1 MADREYRIQAPD
13 GSILRIVGPDDAT
26 PEQLQ
31 AAAQRAFSARQ
42 VAPETRVSPEVQEQ
56 RDEGRLPILQAE
68 REQVAQRAQT
78 GDQRAVEDLRAIDR
92 EIARVAPRAAVARP
106 AAAQAVQPSMMQPT
120 AEQTARAAEI
130 PRPIGVPE
138 PQRQPEPSPGL
149 IDRIVGELEAAG
161 ALVSGA
167 TTAPLSAAN
176 AAVSE
181 FVRQLMSGRLGTEEG
196 NVAGEQA
203 IKRGMAAGTYAPR
216 TELGR
221 EYTGQIAGALQQVP
235 PYVPVIAPAVTP
247 GAAAVQQA
255 RARAAQ
261 PQAVPMPRI
270 EPRLEA
276 APQAAQQAGRAPMPT
291 PQVPELDITL
301 QGAQPISPVTTM
313 RPGGA
318 VGAQATDAA
327 LRRVTTAQQMPVP
340 MTLTRGAAT
349 REAEQLAFEKEA
361 MKGPLGAPLRQRAE
375 ENNLQALQNMDA
387 IIDMTEAK
395 APDISATGNAV
406 IKALS
411 EGYQNEKNRVRVLYN
426 EASKS
431 PEAREPVDTNTVVTI
446 GSGDNQ
452 IQDSLIG
459 YLNSRLTGVPSAA
472 VADTARQQMVK
483 LGLATR
489 NEDGSLSSLPATV
502 KDMETLRRELSGV
515 AKFDDATGKREETIL
530 KKLIDAQTEPVAG
543 PKYREARAARAQM
556 ARKYENR
563 AVVARLITNVR
574 GMDDPKVPVDQVFRK
589 SIVNAS
595 PEEIT
600 FLRRV
605 LQTSG
610 PDGKQAWNELQ
621 GAFGRHLRDQATKG
635 LGLDSNDNPLVSP
648 AQLHQ
653 AIRQFDAN
661 GRLDLMLGKQ
671 NAQIVR
677 DLDDLVRYVNTVPPG
692 TLVNSSGTA
701 GTLIAA
707 LMETG
712 AQTAM
717 TGVPV
722 PVVMA
727 AREIAKMRRRNV
739 EKKKINEALNAL
751 PTAK

>member
-1 MADREYRIQAPD
+1 
-13 GSILRIVGPDDAT
+13 
-26 PEQLQ
+26 
-31 AAAQRAFSARQ
+31 
-42 VAPETRVSPEVQEQ
+42 
-56 RDEGRLPILQAE
+56 
-68 REQVAQRAQT
+68 
-78 GDQRAVEDLRAIDR
+78 
-92 EIARVAPRAAVARP
+92 
-106 AAAQAVQPSMMQPT
+106 
-120 AEQTARAAEI
+120 
-130 PRPIGVPE
+130 
-138 PQRQPEPSPGL
+138 
-149 IDRIVGELEAAG
+149 
-161 ALVSGA
+161 LVSGA

-203 IKRGMAAGTYAPR
+203 IKRGMAAGTYTPR

-235 PYVPVIAPAVTP
+235 PYVPVIAPAVVP

-261 PQAVPMPRI
+261 PQAVPMPRF
-270 EPRLEA
+270 EPTLEA

-301 QGAQPISPVTTM
+301 QGAEPISPVTTM

-318 VGAQATDAA
+318 VGAQSTDAA
-327 LRRVTTAQQMPVP
+327 LRRVATALQMPVP
-340 MTLTRGAAT
+340 MTLTRGGAT
-349 REAEQLAFEKEA
+349 RDAGQLAFEKEA

-387 IIDMTEAK
+387 IIDMTSAK
-395 APDISATGNAV
+395 APDLSATGSAV
-406 IKALS
+406 TKALAD
-411 EGYQNEKNRVRVLYN
+411 GYKAEKDRVRVLYTKARN
-426 EASKS
+426 S
-431 PEAREPVDTNTVVTI
+431 PEAQEVVDTNAIVSI
-446 GSGDNQ
+446 GEGDFE
-452 IQDSLIG
+452 IQNSLIG
-459 YLNSRLTGVPSAA
+459 YLNSKVTGVPSSAVPDAA
-472 VADTARQQMVK
+472 RKIAIKMGIAEQDNAGNLMGR
-483 LGLATR
+483 
-489 NEDGSLSSLPATV
+489 PATV
-502 KDMETLRRELSGV
+502 GQLEDFRKELSGIAQLGDNV
-515 AKFDDATGKREETIL
+515 GVREETIL
-530 KKLIDAQTEPVAG
+530 KNLIDAQTEPVSG
-543 PKYREARAARAQM
+543 NLYRQARAARRQM
-556 ARKYENR
+556 SRKYEKR
-563 AVVARLITNVR
+563 AIVARLIQNVR
-574 GMDDPKVPVDQVFRK
+574 GMEDARVPADEVFRA
-589 SIVNAS
+589 SIVNSA

-621 GAFGRHLRDQATKG
+621 GAFGRHLRNEATKG
-635 LGLDSNDNPLVSP
+635 LGSDSNDNPLVSP
-648 AQLHQ
+648 AKLHQ
-653 AIRQFDAN
+653 AIEQFDAN

-739 EKKKINEALNAL
+739 EKKKINDALNAL